1 MKYLSLVLSGLN
13 RNQVRSFLTL
23 ACITIAFL
31 LYGLLTPVQQLFTEG
46 PNISG
51 ADRLIVSPRHSITD
65 MLPLSHYNKVLTI
78 NGVEAVAHQT
88 WFGGTYQDNEVS
100 FTQWAVSHD
109 SFFDVFG
116 EASLNSAQLDT
127 FQRNRIGA
135 IAGRRLA
142 DELGWRE
149 GDRISLIPNIWHNKD
164 GRAWEFELV
173 GIYDADDET
182 VDTRRFFFRYDFF
195 DEYRL
200 FGEGTISNLLIRIED
215 AASSNQ
221 LIATVDG
228 LFQNSSDETLTVTE
242 REYILSFARQLG
254 DISTIINA
262 ILIAVL
268 FTILLVTAN
277 TMSQGFRDRIPELAA
292 MKTLGFQDMAI
303 FGLVV
308 GESVMIFLIGAI
320 CGLGIAAIGLIFF
333 SDFTAANQMGVVS
346 LDAATFISGLVLA
359 VVTGIAVGTQ
369 PALQAKRLR
378 VIDAL
383 RSA

>member
-65 MLPLSHYNKVLTI
+65 MLPLSHYNKVLAV
-78 NGVEAVAHQT
+78 NGVGAVAHQT
-88 WFGGTYQDNEVS
+88 WFGGTYQDNEVG

-116 EASLNSAQLDT
+116 EARLGSTQLDA

-195 DEYRL
+195 DEYR
-200 FGEGTISNLLIRIED
+200 ED
-215 AASSNQ
+215 K
-221 LIATVDG
+221 I
-228 LFQNSSDETLTVTE
+228 
-242 REYILSFARQLG
+242 
-254 DISTIINA
+254 
-262 ILIAVL
+262 VL
-268 FTILLVTAN
+268 RLQQI
-277 TMSQGFRDRIPELAA
+277 LAA
-292 MKTLGFQDMAI
+292 VNHFFDHAEQQKSDIPSLSSQRIMKLRLQRFYQKI
-303 FGLVV
+303 R
-308 GESVMIFLIGAI
+308 
-320 CGLGIAAIGLIFF
+320 
-333 SDFTAANQMGVVS
+333 QKVS
-346 LDAATFISGLVLA
+346 G
-359 VVTGIAVGTQ
+359 
-369 PALQAKRLR
+369 K
-378 VIDAL
+378 
-383 RSA
+383 